1 MLPGGNG
8 LGGGGAGMGG
18 AGMGGAG
25 ARGCL
30 FGRRLW
36 WSTAIDDERAT
47 SRPPL
52 PGVAALGLAVAAF
65 CLLAFWFLAR

>member
-1 MLPGGNG
+1 
-8 LGGGGAGMGG
+8 
-18 AGMGGAG
+18 MGGAG

-30 FGRRLW
+30 FGR
-36 WSTAIDDERAT
+36 WSAVIDDDTAR

-52 PGVAALGLAVAAF
+52 PGVAALGLLVATF

>member
-1 MLPGGNG
+1 
-8 LGGGGAGMGG
+8 
-18 AGMGGAG
+18 MGGAG

-30 FGRRLW
+30 FGRRF
-36 WSTAIDDERAT
+36 STLIDDEKAT

-52 PGVAALGLAVAAF
+52 PGVAALGLFVAAF